1 MNYQRKYADL
11 QYLHSGDETIEW
23 MPLDEIKDAS
33 EYSEEYDY
41 LGTTTV
47 AGTKISLDVDAGC
60 FAYFAPSDVHRPGM
74 FRHAEKVKKIAVY
87 EGNARKEY
95 DSCEQK
101 VSQLIS
107 GIQV

>member
-1 MNYQRKYADL
+1 MNKIRVNTGSLQRT
-11 QYLHSGDETIEW
+11 Q
-23 MPLDEIKDAS
+23 
-33 EYSEEYDY
+33 
-41 LGTTTV
+41 
-47 AGTKISLDVDAGC
+47 
-60 FAYFAPSDVHRPGM
+60 SDVEGQIRDIENKLGAMLGDVSRMNGM
-74 FRHAEKVKKIAVY
+74 WTGEANAAFNQSFQDDINALKDLCGQLKKIAVY